1 MLRSTCSQATAE
13 RLRCIKECKFSFGNL
28 ERKGQVLKSS
38 RSGFVEDG
46 RVRRYNWDDGKW
58 LDLVLMVILEEDWEK
73 QRGV

>member
-1 MLRSTCSQATAE
+1 M
-13 RLRCIKECKFSFGNL
+13 
-28 ERKGQVLKSS
+28 
-38 RSGFVEDG
+38 EDG